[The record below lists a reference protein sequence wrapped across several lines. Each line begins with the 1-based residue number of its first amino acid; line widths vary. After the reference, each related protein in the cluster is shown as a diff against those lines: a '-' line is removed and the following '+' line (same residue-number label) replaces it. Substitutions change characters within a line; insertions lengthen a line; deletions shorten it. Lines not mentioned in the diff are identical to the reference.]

1 MLQSSFNKDI
11 AYNDEKVAVKLI
23 LETSFTKEIRILL
36 KKGQEMKEHKTPYAI
51 VIHLLEGAI
60 EFGVNGEVSKL
71 TKGDILTLEGNIPHN
86 LTASE
91 DSSVR
96 LTLSKQDGAA
106 RVEAAA
112 SK

>member
-11 AYNDEKVAVKLI
+11 VYNDDKVAIKLI
-23 LETSFTKEIRILL
+23 METSFTKEIRILL

-51 VIHLLEGAI
+51 VIQLMEGSI
-60 EFGVNGEVSKL
+60 DFGVNDEVTKL

-86 LTASE
+86 LIATA
-91 DSSVR
+91 DSMVR
-96 LTLSKQDGAA
+96 LTLSKMDGAA
-106 RVEAAA
+106 RVAAAA